1 MANSIEELLMAAEY
15 VMAGG
20 NREVLLC
27 ERGIRTFERI
37 TRNTLDLSAIPVVKK
52 LSHLPII
59 IDPSHGTGKR
69 FLIEPM
75 SKAALVAGAH
85 GVMMEVHHNP
95 DKAYSDGAQSLS
107 IPQFRETMI
116 ELNKLIG
123 RIDYANKHH
132 CSI

>member
-1 MANSIEELLMAAEY
+1 MSAEY
-15 VMAGG
+15 IMAEGDC
-20 NREVLLC
+20 EVILC
-27 ERGIRTFERI
+27 ERGIRTYEKA
-37 TRNTLDLSAIPVVKK
+37 TRNTLDLSAIPV
-52 LSHLPII
+52 LRSLTHLPII
-59 IDPSHGTGKR
+59 VDPSHGTGKR

-107 IPQFRETMI
+107 IPQFRDTMT